1 MTTLPRNPDAA
12 DHEVPDGRPATSEPH
27 LEHDDEPAAE
37 PGEVD
42 PFIAERIVAIRNRY
56 GVDGLR
62 QAERMISVEM
72 AIFADSAR
80 ELSVDG

>member
-12 DHEVPDGRPATSEPH
+12 DNELPDGRPASSESH
-27 LEHDDEPAAE
+27 LEPDDNRAGE

-56 GVDGLR
+56 GIDGLR
-62 QAERMISVEM
+62 QAERMIAVEM
-72 AIFADSAR
+72 AIFADSAS